1 MLLTQIQNLTDAL
14 QADDI
19 YVELEK
25 RYSGTILKVTHNNSS
40 QFLICNSIIDG
51 KLYLSNYLTGK
62 NYHFYVSDIKDI
74 EIEIPKLNKGF
85 HLFYNGTETHVV
97 YIIKKAFRQW
107 KRSICKSTYTLE
119 TVSEYMI
126 QQDLFCKVTNAQQF
140 LKTMILVLETK
151 PTTHYGQMSNFKY
164 FNLNEHFNTNDFL
177 YVNND
182 FILIRS
188 SNTIDTFDLWY
199 HKYWVGHTTDLK
211 TLTIK
216 DPIFKQE
223 IYDMLNTT
231 NIPLQV
237 KND

>member
-1 MLLTQIQNLTDAL
+1 MLLTQIQNLTDNL

-19 YVELEK
+19 SVELEK
-25 RYSGTILKVTHNNSS
+25 RYLGTILKVTYNNLST
-40 QFLICNSIIDG
+40 FLIYDSIIGG
-51 KLYLSNYLTGK
+51 KLYFTDYLTGK
-62 NYHFYVSDIKDI
+62 SYHFDITNVKDI
-74 EIEIPKLNKGF
+74 EIEIPKLSKGF
-85 HLFYNGTETHVV
+85 HLFYNDAETHVV
-97 YIIKKAFRQW
+97 YITKKAFRQW

-119 TVSEYMI
+119 TVSEYLL
-126 QQDLFCKVTNAQQF
+126 QQDLFYKVTNTQHF
-140 LKTMILVLETK
+140 LKSMIYVLKTK
-151 PTTHYGQMSNFKY
+151 LTTSMINFKY
-164 FNLNEHFNTNDFL
+164 FNLNEHFSTKDFL
-177 YVNND
+177 YISND

-188 SNTIDTFDLWY
+188 SNTMDTFDLWY
-199 HKYWVGHTTDLK
+199 HKYWVGHTTDLE

>member
-1 MLLTQIQNLTDAL
+1 MLLTQIQNLTDTI

-19 YVELEK
+19 CIELEK
-25 RYSGTILKVTHNNSS
+25 RYLGTILKVTHNNLSK
-40 QFLICNSIIDG
+40 FLLCDSIISG
-51 KLYLSNYLTGK
+51 RLYFTDYFTGK
-62 NYHFYVSDIKDI
+62 SYHFDITDVKDI

-85 HLFYNGTETHVV
+85 HLFYNGAETHVV
-97 YIIKKAFRQW
+97 YITKKAFRQW

-119 TVSEYMI
+119 TVSEYLL
-126 QQDLFCKVTNAQQF
+126 QQDLFCKITNLQPF
-140 LKTMILVLETK
+140 LKTMIYVLETK
-151 PTTHYGQMSNFKY
+151 LTTPMSNFKY
-164 FNLNEHFNTNDFL
+164 FNLNEHFSTNDFL
-177 YVNND
+177 YINND

-188 SNTIDTFDLWY
+188 SNTMDTFDLWY

>member
-1 MLLTQIQNLTDAL
+1 MLLTQIQNLTDTI

-19 YVELEK
+19 CIELEK
-25 RYSGTILKVTHNNSS
+25 RYLGTILKVTYNKISK
-40 QFLICNSIIDG
+40 FLLCDSII
-51 KLYLSNYLTGK
+51 KNTLYFNDYLTGRS
-62 NYHFYVSDIKDI
+62 YSFDITNAVDV
-74 EIEIPKLNKGF
+74 EIEVPKLNKGF
-85 HLFYNGTETHVV
+85 HLFYNGIEQHVV
-97 YIIKKAFRQW
+97 YITKKAFRQW
-107 KRSICKSTYTLE
+107 KRSICRSTYTLE
-119 TVSEYMI
+119 TVSEYLL
-126 QQDLFCKVTNAQQF
+126 QQDLFYKITNTQPF
-140 LKTMILVLETK
+140 LEKMMLVLEIK
-151 PTTHYGQMSNFKY
+151 QTTSMINFKY
-164 FNLNEHFNTNDFL
+164 FNLNEHFSTQDFL
-177 YVNND
+177 YISND

-188 SNTIDTFDLWY
+188 SNTMDTFDLWY

>member
-1 MLLTQIQNLTDAL
+1 MLLTQIQNLTDTSHV
-14 QADDI
+14 ADLS
-19 YVELEK
+19 VELEK
-25 RYSGTILKVTHNNSS
+25 RYLGTILKVTYNNLSK
-40 QFLICNSIIDG
+40 FLLCDSIISDR
-51 KLYLSNYLTGK
+51 LYLTDYLTGK
-62 NYHFYVSDIKDI
+62 SYHFDITDVKDI

-85 HLFYNGTETHVV
+85 HLFYNGAETHVV
-97 YIIKKAFRQW
+97 YITKKAFRQW

-119 TVSEYMI
+119 TVSEYLL
-126 QQDLFCKVTNAQQF
+126 QQDLFCKITNLQPF
-140 LKTMILVLETK
+140 LKTMIYVLETK
-151 PTTHYGQMSNFKY
+151 LTTPMSNFKY
-164 FNLNEHFNTNDFL
+164 FNLNEHFSTNDFL
-177 YVNND
+177 YINND

-188 SNTIDTFDLWY
+188 SNTMDTFDLWY

>member
-1 MLLTQIQNLTDAL
+1 MLLTQIQNLTDTS
-14 QADDI
+14 QGDDLS
-19 YVELEK
+19 VELEK
-25 RYSGTILKVTHNNSS
+25 RYLGTILKVTYNNLSK
-40 QFLICNSIIDG
+40 FLLCDSIISDR
-51 KLYLSNYLTGK
+51 LYLTDYLTGK
-62 NYHFYVSDIKDI
+62 SYHFDIADVKDI

-85 HLFYNGTETHVV
+85 HLFYNGAETHVV
-97 YIIKKAFRQW
+97 YITKKAFRQW

-119 TVSEYMI
+119 TVSEYLL
-126 QQDLFCKVTNAQQF
+126 QQDLFCKITNLQPF
-140 LKTMILVLETK
+140 LKTMIYVLETK
-151 PTTHYGQMSNFKY
+151 LTTPMSNFKY
-164 FNLNEHFNTNDFL
+164 FNLNEHFSTNDFL
-177 YVNND
+177 YINND

-188 SNTIDTFDLWY
+188 SNTMDTFDLWY

-237 KND
+237 KDE

>member
-1 MLLTQIQNLTDAL
+1 MLLTQIQNLTDTL

-19 YVELEK
+19 GAELEK
-25 RYSGTILKVTHNNSS
+25 RYLGTILKVTYNNLSK
-40 QFLICNSIIDG
+40 FLICDSIIG
-51 KLYLSNYLTGK
+51 NKLCFTDYITGK
-62 NYHFYVSDIKDI
+62 GYNFDITDVKDI
-74 EIEIPKLNKGF
+74 EIEIPKLSKGF
-85 HLFYNGTETHVV
+85 HLFYNGAETHVV
-97 YIIKKAFRQW
+97 YITKKAFRQW

-119 TVSEYMI
+119 TVSEYLL
-126 QQDLFCKVTNAQQF
+126 QQELFCKIANTQQF
-140 LKTMILVLETK
+140 LKTMILVLEAK
-151 PTTHYGQMSNFKY
+151 PTNPISNFK
-164 FNLNEHFNTNDFL
+164 FTNLNEHFSTKDFL
-177 YVNND
+177 YISND

-188 SNTIDTFDLWY
+188 SNTMDTFDLWY

-237 KND
+237 KDE

>member
-19 YVELEK
+19 SVELEK
-25 RYSGTILKVTHNNSS
+25 RYLGTILKVTHNNLSK
-40 QFLICNSIIDG
+40 FLICDSIISG
-51 KLYLSNYLTGK
+51 RLYFTDYLTNK
-62 NYHFYVSDIKDI
+62 SYNFDITDVKDI

-85 HLFYNGTETHVV
+85 HLFYNDAETHVV
-97 YIIKKAFRQW
+97 YITKKAFRQW

-119 TVSEYMI
+119 TVSEYLV
-126 QQDLFCKVTNAQQF
+126 QQDLFCKVTNTQHF
-140 LKTMILVLETK
+140 LKSIILVLEAK
-151 PTTHYGQMSNFKY
+151 PTTPYGQMSNFKY
-164 FNLNEHFNTNDFL
+164 CDLNKHFSTKDFL
-177 YVNND
+177 YINND

-188 SNTIDTFDLWY
+188 SNTMDTFDLWY
-199 HKYWVGHTTDLK
+199 HKYWVGHTIDLK

>member
-1 MLLTQIQNLTDAL
+1 MLLTQIQNLTDTL
-14 QADDI
+14 QTNDI
-19 YVELEK
+19 CAELEK
-25 RYSGTILKVTHNNSS
+25 RYLGTILKVTYNK
-40 QFLICNSIIDG
+40 LGKYLLCDSIISDN
-51 KLYLSNYLTGK
+51 LYFTDYLTGK
-62 NYHFYVSDIKDI
+62 SYRFNITDVEDI

-85 HLFYNGTETHVV
+85 HLFYDKKEMHIV
-97 YIIKKAFRQW
+97 YITKKAFRQW

-119 TVSEYMI
+119 TISEYLL
-126 QQDLFCKVTNAQQF
+126 QQDLFCKITNTQHF
-140 LKTMILVLETK
+140 LKTMTLVLETK
-151 PTTHYGQMSNFKY
+151 STTPYEVPNNLKY
-164 FNLNEHFNTNDFL
+164 FNLKEHFNTKDFL
-177 YVNND
+177 YISND

-188 SNTIDTFDLWY
+188 SNTINTFDLWY
-199 HKYWVGHTTDLK
+199 HKFWVGHTIDLK

>member
-1 MLLTQIQNLTDAL
+1 MLLTQIQNLTDTL

-19 YVELEK
+19 SAELEK
-25 RYSGTILKVTHNNSS
+25 RYLGTILKVTHNNLSK
-40 QFLICNSIIDG
+40 FLICDSIIG
-51 KLYLSNYLTGK
+51 NKLYFTEYLTGRSY
-62 NYHFYVSDIKDI
+62 NFDISDVKDI

-85 HLFYNGTETHVV
+85 HLFHNGVETHVV
-97 YIIKKAFRQW
+97 YITKKAFRQW

-119 TVSEYMI
+119 TVSEYLL
-126 QQDLFCKVTNAQQF
+126 QQDLFCKVTNPQPF
-140 LKTMILVLETK
+140 LRTMISVLEIK
-151 PTTHYGQMSNFKY
+151 QTTSMSNFKY
-164 FNLNEHFNTNDFL
+164 FNLNEHFSTQDFL
-177 YVNND
+177 YISND

-188 SNTIDTFDLWY
+188 SNTMDTFDLWY
-199 HKYWVGHTTDLK
+199 HKYWVGHTTDLE

-237 KND
+237 KDE

>member
-1 MLLTQIQNLTDAL
+1 MLLTQIQNLTDTI

-19 YVELEK
+19 CIELEK
-25 RYSGTILKVTHNNSS
+25 RYLGTILKVTYNNLSK
-40 QFLICNSIIDG
+40 FLICDSLISN
-51 KLYLSNYLTGK
+51 KLCFTDYLTGK
-62 NYHFYVSDIKDI
+62 SYHFDITDVKDI

-85 HLFYNGTETHVV
+85 HLFYNGAEQHVV
-97 YIIKKAFRQW
+97 YITKKAFRQW

-119 TVSEYMI
+119 TVSEYLL
-126 QQDLFCKVTNAQQF
+126 QQDLFYKVTNTQLF
-140 LKTMILVLETK
+140 LKSMIFVLEK
-151 PTTHYGQMSNFKY
+151 KLTTPISNFKY
-164 FNLNEHFNTNDFL
+164 FNLKEHFSTKDFL
-177 YVNND
+177 YISND

-188 SNTIDTFDLWY
+188 SNTMDTFDLWY

-237 KND
+237 KDE

>member
-1 MLLTQIQNLTDAL
+1 MLLTQIQNLTDTL

-19 YVELEK
+19 CVELEK
-25 RYSGTILKVTHNNSS
+25 RYLGTILKVTRNHISK
-40 QFLICNSIIDG
+40 FLICDSIVNG
-51 KLYLSNYLTGK
+51 KLYFTDYLTG
-62 NYHFYVSDIKDI
+62 NRYHFDITDVKDI

-85 HLFYNGTETHVV
+85 HLFYNGAETDVV
-97 YIIKKAFRQW
+97 YITKKAFRQW
-107 KRSICKSTYTLE
+107 KRSICKNTYTLE
-119 TVSEYMI
+119 TVSEYLL
-126 QQDLFCKVTNAQQF
+126 QQDLFCKVTNLQQF
-140 LKTMILVLETK
+140 LKSMIYVLETK
-151 PTTHYGQMSNFKY
+151 STNPISNFKY
-164 FNLNEHFNTNDFL
+164 FDLKKHFSTKDFL
-177 YVNND
+177 YINTD

-188 SNTIDTFDLWY
+188 SNTVDTFDLWY

-211 TLTIK
+211 ILTIK

>member
-1 MLLTQIQNLTDAL
+1 MLLTQIQNLTDTV
-14 QADDI
+14 QADVI
-19 YVELEK
+19 CIELEK
-25 RYSGTILKVTHNNSS
+25 RYLGTILKVTHNNISK
-40 QFLICNSIIDG
+40 FLLCDAIKNNT
-51 KLYLSNYLTGK
+51 LYFSDYITGK
-62 NYHFYVSDIKDI
+62 SYSFNITDVKDI

-85 HLFYNGTETHVV
+85 HLFYNGAETHVV
-97 YIIKKAFRQW
+97 YITKKAFRQW

-119 TVSEYMI
+119 TVSEHLL
-126 QQDLFCKVTNAQQF
+126 QQELFCKIANIQQF
-140 LKTMILVLETK
+140 FKSMILVLENKLTN
-151 PTTHYGQMSNFKY
+151 PMSNFKY
-164 FNLNEHFNTNDFL
+164 FNLNEHFSTNDFL
-177 YVNND
+177 YINND

-188 SNTIDTFDLWY
+188 SNTMDTFDLWY

>member
-1 MLLTQIQNLTDAL
+1 MLLSQVQNLTDAL

-19 YVELEK
+19 GVELEK
-25 RYSGTILKVTHNNSS
+25 RYLGTILKVTYNNLSK
-40 QFLICNSIIDG
+40 FLICDSIISN
-51 KLYLSNYLTGK
+51 KLYFTEYLTGK
-62 NYHFYVSDIKDI
+62 SYYFDITNVKDI
-74 EIEIPKLNKGF
+74 EIEIPKLSKGF
-85 HLFYNGTETHVV
+85 HLFYNDAETHVV
-97 YIIKKAFRQW
+97 YITKKAFRQW

-119 TVSEYMI
+119 TVSEYLL
-126 QQDLFCKVTNAQQF
+126 QQDLFCKVTNTQHF
-140 LKTMILVLETK
+140 LKSMIYVLKTK
-151 PTTHYGQMSNFKY
+151 LTTSMINFKY
-164 FNLNEHFNTNDFL
+164 FNLNEHFSTKDFL
-177 YVNND
+177 YISND

-188 SNTIDTFDLWY
+188 SNTMDTFDLWY
-199 HKYWVGHTTDLK
+199 HKYWVGHTTDLE